1 MATVAKILVNY
12 HHHRTGQSPA
22 IRPVSLAMW
31 VPVPGRRGSWVKPCR
46 SFKSEESTCEKDRE
60 NGNLKDN
67 NNGLESKRGIY
78 RTIDVLKSAFLRNS
92 SSEEKF
98 SEKLEES
105 LSSVS
110 SFKFPFGC

>member
-1 MATVAKILVNY
+1 
-12 HHHRTGQSPA
+12 
-22 IRPVSLAMW
+22 MW
-31 VPVPGRRGSWVKPCR
+31 VPVPGRRGSWVQPCR
-46 SFKSEESTCEKDRE
+46 SFKSEEGTCEKERE
-60 NGNLKDN
+60 NGNLKENNNN

-110 SFKFPFGC
+110 SF